1 MGPSK
6 DEKYQ
11 FVCVI
16 NLNKIESKISDQQ
29 YYDLLD
35 LIALISDY
43 QKTYVEFASRFQ
55 LLNFRDRKAKDI
67 SDLLRKKKSVVV
79 GKREKET
86 IKKHCRKY
94 MGWVFKHTYEEVLKR
109 SFIKEAIRKDVSV
122 KHLKSNGKTLK
133 IMSKIDNEKLK
144 LWVLISLY
152 YRKKYE
158 EKVSVFMR
166 GSLDRQAAFAAKYID
181 CCPLFSPYE
190 F

>member
-1 MGPSK
+1 M
-6 DEKYQ
+6 
-11 FVCVI
+11 I
-16 NLNKIESKISDQQ
+16 ISN
-29 YYDLLD
+29 
-35 LIALISDY
+35 S
-43 QKTYVEFASRFQ
+43 S
-55 LLNFRDRKAKDI
+55 
-67 SDLLRKKKSVVV
+67 
-79 GKREKET
+79 
-86 IKKHCRKY
+86 
-94 MGWVFKHTYEEVLKR
+94 GWVFKHTYEEVLKR